1 MKMSDKKRVMFPRPV
16 HGRVKLLSFTLIEL
30 LVVIAIIAILAA
42 MLLPALQQARMK
54 ARQSSCTNNL
64 KQLGVC
70 YQMYTKDNEE
80 YLPMNDSVAGT
91 TAGGDKPMRVLLSF
105 MPYTG
110 GVYTKP
116 IPKTW
121 GCPET
126 ISLGSKHILVKT
138 GSGMGIVNKDCY
150 PTNMEAG
157 NWTTNSWKRVHKI
170 VKIKNVSTFTVM
182 ADRNKNADVSG
193 SGTWY
198 FAWHNNAA
206 VVSRFGHK
214 AHRSGGNL
222 LHADAHVSTQRILGE
237 EDGKGC
243 LKPINPQTQFIKDY
257 FYVKN

>member
-1 MKMSDKKRVMFPRPV
+1 
-16 HGRVKLLSFTLIEL
+16 
-30 LVVIAIIAILAA
+30 
-42 MLLPALQQARMK
+42 
-54 ARQSSCTNNL
+54 
-64 KQLGVC
+64 
-70 YQMYTKDNEE
+70 
-80 YLPMNDSVAGT
+80 
-91 TAGGDKPMRVLLSF
+91 
-105 MPYTG
+105 
-110 GVYTKP
+110 
-116 IPKTW
+116 
-121 GCPET
+121 
-126 ISLGSKHILVKT
+126 
-138 GSGMGIVNKDCY
+138 MGIVNKDCY